1 MAQQG
6 EVQKT
11 QQGETEEIKR
21 DKALEALAILST
33 GDFTLLEEDLVHPEH
48 FLKGMTTDVE
58 PTLWDYGFA
67 LSPKEV
73 EDVKDFIEN
82 TASLSDE
89 EFVRHIKEVPGENRR
104 WG

>member
-1 MAQQG
+1 VA
-6 EVQKT
+6 
-11 QQGETEEIKR
+11 QQGETEEIRR

-33 GDFTLLEEDLVHPEH
+33 GDFTRLEEDLVHPEH
-48 FLKGMTTDVE
+48 FLKGMRTDVE

-73 EDVKDFIEN
+73 KDVKDFIEN

-89 EFVRHIKEVPGENRR
+89 EFVRHIKEVPGKNRR

>member
-6 EVQKT
+6 EVQKA

-48 FLKGMTTDVE
+48 FLKGMRTDVE
-58 PTLWDYGFA
+58 STLRDYGFA
-67 LSPKEV
+67 LSSQEMQ
-73 EDVKDFIEN
+73 DVKAFLEE

-89 EFVRHIKEVPGENRR
+89 EFVERIKSRKKR
-104 WG
+104 W

>member
-6 EVQKT
+6 EVQKA

-48 FLKGMTTDVE
+48 FLNGMRTDVE
-58 PTLWDYGFA
+58 STLWDYGFA
-67 LSPKEV
+67 LSSQEMQ
-73 EDVKDFIEN
+73 DVKAFLEE

-89 EFVRHIKEVPGENRR
+89 EFVGRIKSRKKR
-104 WG
+104 W

>member
-1 MAQQG
+1 VA
-6 EVQKT
+6 
-11 QQGETEEIKR
+11 QQGETEEIRR

-33 GDFTLLEEDLVHPEH
+33 GDFTRLEEDLVHPEH
-48 FLKGMTTDVE
+48 FLKGMRTDVE

-73 EDVKDFIEN
+73 EDVKDFFEN
-82 TASLSDE
+82 TASLRDE

>member
-1 MAQQG
+1 MA
-6 EVQKT
+6 
-11 QQGETEEIKR
+11 QQGETEEIRR

-33 GDFTLLEEDLVHPEH
+33 GDFTRLEEDLVHTEH
-48 FLKGMTTDVE
+48 FLNGMRTDVE